1 MNATNPLIAAL
12 QADGVSSSALAR
24 VPEESAQSSSG
35 TFSWLLDNG
44 GVDDSRLAAVASSVS
59 RMPTA
64 GVPSASQVDQE
75 VARLIPGKLA
85 KRYALLAVADDGH
98 TIDLIVSNPFDR
110 MGINECCVAA
120 GRRARLSVAPRSK
133 ILDTVTE
140 IYRSDQSQALDSL
153 GEDLKQQLVSQRTD
167 SGDDRPGDDSPVAR
181 LVNVMI
187 QQAVDDGASDIHVQP
202 TGEDVVVRHRIDGVL
217 RNVARHER
225 ALHSALINR
234 LKIVSDLDIATRNTP
249 QDGRFSVRTAN
260 GTIDI
265 RLALFPTVHGEA
277 AVMRLLTHGSS
288 PMSIEDQEF
297 APQALASF
305 RSAFHSSFGLVLV
318 TGPTGSGKSTTLHA
332 ALSDI
337 NDPGVNIITVEDPVE
352 FRYPGVNQ
360 IQVNEKQNL
369 TFATALRSI
378 LRADPDVLLVGEL
391 RDQETA
397 SIAINAAL
405 TGHLVLST
413 LHTNDASGAVGRLIE
428 MGVKPFLLSSALRAV
443 VGQRLL
449 RRLCPQCRHEVSV
462 TLGQLRQ
469 MGFQF
474 RADADDG
481 LRMSVFEPAGCERC
495 DGTGYLGR
503 LAIREVMPVDE
514 DMALMIAT
522 GRPKEELQAHAIAHG
537 MDTMRMDGLR
547 KARAGSTSLAEIL
560 RVVG

>member
-1 MNATNPLIAAL
+1 MNSNPLLDAL
-12 QADGVSSSALAR
+12 QADGVAASVIAR
-24 VPEESAQSSSG
+24 VPDESAQSSSS
-35 TFSWLLDNG
+35 TFTWLLDNG
-44 GVDDSRLAAVASSVS
+44 GVDDVRLSAVASAVS
-59 RMPTA
+59 RLPIA
-64 GVPSASQVDQE
+64 DVPSPSKVDRDA
-75 VARLIPGKLA
+75 ARLIPGKLA
-85 KRYALLAVADDGH
+85 KRFALLSVADDGH
-98 TIDLIVSNPFDR
+98 TMDLVVSNPFDR
-110 MGINECCVAA
+110 TSINECCVAA

-133 ILDTVTE
+133 ILETVTE
-140 IYRSDQSQALDSL
+140 IYRSDQSEALDSL
-153 GEDLKQQLVSQRTD
+153 GEDLKHQLAAQRSDT
-167 SGDDRPGDDSPVAR
+167 SDDRPGDDSPVAR

-187 QQAVDDGASDIHVQP
+187 QQAIDDGASDIHIQP
-202 TGEDVVVRHRIDGVL
+202 TDDDVVVRHRIDGVL
-217 RNVARHER
+217 RNVTRHEG

-234 LKIVSDLDIATRNTP
+234 LKIISSLDIATRNTP
-249 QDGRFSVRTAN
+249 QDGRFSSRTTS
-260 GTIDI
+260 GTVDI

-297 APQALASF
+297 APGALASF
-305 RSAFHSSFGLVLV
+305 RSAYHSSFGLVLV

-337 NDPGVNIITVEDPVE
+337 NDPAVNIITVEDPVE

-369 TFATALRSI
+369 TFASALRSI

-391 RDQETA
+391 RDKETA

-413 LHTNDASGAVGRLIE
+413 LHTNDASGAVGRLVE

-449 RRLCPQCRHEVSV
+449 RRLCPQCRRTVTV
-462 TLGQLRQ
+462 TLGQLRT
-469 MGFQF
+469 MGFGF
-474 RADADDG
+474 PADADPA
-481 LRMSVFEPAGCERC
+481 LRMTVYEPGGCERC

-514 DMALMIAT
+514 QMALMIAT
-522 GRPKEELQAHAIAHG
+522 GRPKEELQAHAVAHG

>member
-1 MNATNPLIAAL
+1 MNTTNPLITAL
-12 QADGVSSSALAR
+12 QADGVAPSALAR

-44 GVDDSRLAAVASSVS
+44 GVDDSRLAAVASTIS

-64 GVPSASQVDQE
+64 DVPSASQIDQE

-85 KRYALLAVADDGH
+85 KRYALLTVADDGH

-133 ILDTVTE
+133 ILETVTE
-140 IYRSDQSQALDSL
+140 IYRSDQSEALDSL

-234 LKIVSDLDIATRNTP
+234 LKIVSNLDIATRNTP
-249 QDGRFSVRTAN
+249 QDGRFSARTAN

-277 AVMRLLTHGSS
+277 AVMRLLTHGSA

-297 APQALASF
+297 APKALASF
-305 RSAFHSSFGLVLV
+305 RSAYHSSFGLVLV

-449 RRLCPQCRHEVSV
+449 RRLCPQCRHKVSV

-469 MGFQF
+469 MGFHF
-474 RADADDG
+474 RADADAG
-481 LRMSVFEPAGCERC
+481 LRMSVFEPVGCDRC

-547 KARAGSTSLAEIL
+547 KARAGATSLAEIL